1 MVDETVDGATAPN
14 IMAVRLKIT
23 GGKVSEIETLVT
35 RKGGT
40 MNFYD
45 PQALLATKD
54 QSTTVPCALLLRWHQ
69 SLQLFFPVEHD
80 VDAGGRLARRS

>member
-69 SLQLFFPVEHD
+69 PLQLFCPVEDD